1 MSIWRKQDF
10 RSNRVVKKLM
20 PVVHEIEAKR
30 DFYMA
35 MSDDTLKQQTQVLKL
50 RLADKETL
58 DDILPD
64 AFAVV
69 RETSRRVL
77 GLEHYPVQLL
87 GGIVLYQGNIA
98 EMKTGEGKSIV
109 AALPSYLVALKGRGV
124 HVVTVNDYLAARDAE
139 EVGAIHRFLGLSV
152 GCILADMDPLQKK
165 EAYGCDVTYGTNS
178 EFGFDYLRD
187 NMAVKAESCVQGE
200 LYYAIVDEVDSIL
213 IDEAR
218 TPLIISGAGKQDL
231 SLYQR
236 CNLLVRGMQRGTSNA
251 DMSKMDIL
259 AGTKI
264 EETGDY
270 VVNEK
275 DRQVHLTAAGV
286 KRTEKFFGIEN
297 LASPENLNLQHHM
310 NVALRA
316 YGLMHKD
323 KDYVVSD
330 GQVFIVDEFTGRI
343 MKGRRYSD
351 GVHQAIEAKE
361 NVEIQNEN
369 KTLATITLQNFFNK
383 YKYKC
388 GMTGTAMTERQE
400 FRDIYFMDVVAIP
413 TNKPVIRQDLDD
425 LVYLTKEAKYQAIVE
440 KVKEL
445 YKKRQP
451 VLVGTV
457 TIDVS
462 EVLSKRLQQAG
473 IPHQVLNAK
482 FHEKEAEIVSHAGE
496 AGMVTIATNMAGRG
510 TDIKLNEE
518 ARKNGGLYIIG
529 TERHESRRI
538 DNQLRGRSG
547 RQGDPGTSQFYISLE
562 DDVLRLFI
570 PQSVQ
575 NVFRSMGMEENDVI
589 VHKRLTKAIEGA
601 QRRVEGNHFQVR
613 KSLTEYDAVNNEQR
627 ELIYKDRR
635 RVLAGENM
643 ADVVQY
649 MRERLVTWVAESWN
663 DKGSL
668 EENLVQLSDRWRY
681 LTGSAWVSSE
691 DVNTRETVRH
701 AVSVKLGELYGAK
714 EAEVG
719 SDMMREAERVVLL
732 KCIDMHWQRHL
743 DDMEQLRQGIGL
755 VGYGQH
761 DPVVEYRSEGFALFD
776 EMLFRIQQDVVRMLL
791 QSKVVVQKIPAKPT
805 GPVPGVIDGGKPKT
819 E

>member
-1 MSIWRKQDF
+1 MSIWKKQDF

-35 MSDDTLKQQTQVLKL
+35 LSEDELKQQTQVLKH
-50 RLADKETL
+50 RLKEKETL

-109 AALPSYLVALKGRGV
+109 AALPAYLMALKGRGV

-165 EAYGCDVTYGTNS
+165 EAYGCDITYGTNS

-187 NMAVKAESCVQGE
+187 NMAVKPEACVQGE

-236 CNLLVRGMQRGTSNA
+236 CNLLVRSLKRGTSNA

-275 DRQVHLTAAGV
+275 DKQVHLTAEGV
-286 KRTEKFFGIEN
+286 KKAEKFLGIDN
-297 LASPENLNLQHHM
+297 LASPENLLLQHHV

-323 KDYVVSD
+323 RDYVVSD

-361 NVEIQNEN
+361 GVEIQSEN
-369 KTLATITLQNFFNK
+369 NTLATITLQNFFNK

-400 FRDIYFMDVVAIP
+400 FHDIYFMDVVSIP
-413 TNKPVIRQDLDD
+413 TNRPVIREDLDD
-425 LVYLTKEAKYQAIVE
+425 LVYLTKEAKYRAIVK
-440 KVKEL
+440 KVQEL
-445 YKKRQP
+445 YEKRQP

-457 TIDVS
+457 TIEVS
-462 EVLSKRLQQAG
+462 EVLSKLLKKAG

-510 TDIKLNEE
+510 TDIKLDEE
-518 ARKNGGLYIIG
+518 ARQNGGLCIIG

-547 RQGDPGTSQFYISLE
+547 RQGDPGTSQFYISLD

-570 PQSVQ
+570 SQSVQ
-575 NVFRSMGMEENDVI
+575 DVFRKMGVGEDDVI
-589 VHKRLTKAIEGA
+589 VSRRLTKSIEGA
-601 QRRVEGNHFQVR
+601 QRKVEGNHFQVR

-627 ELIYKDRR
+627 EMIYKDRR

-643 ADVVQY
+643 SDVVSY
-649 MRERLVTWVAESWN
+649 MLDANVNRMVT
-663 DKGSL
+663 GL
-668 EENLVQLSDRWRY
+668 NLNQLSADDAEMLQVRWEE
-681 LTGSAWVSSE
+681 LTGMPLDISDTYDLKIVLREKLHGLYQKKE
-691 DVNTRETVRH
+691 D
-701 AVSVKLGELYGAK
+701 
-714 EAEVG
+714 EVG
-719 SDMMREAERVVLL
+719 SDMMRQAERVVLL
-732 KCIDMHWQRHL
+732 KCIDVNWQRHL

-761 DPVVEYRSEGFALFD
+761 DPVVEYRSEGFAMFD
-776 EMLFRIQQDVVRMLL
+776 DMLSQIQQTVVRMLL
-791 QSKVVVQKIPAKPT
+791 QAKIVVQKIPAKPV
-805 GPVPGVIDGGKPKT
+805 GPVPGVIDGGKSET